1 MKIVL
6 FGQKWLAAEV
16 LKAITALPG
25 VDVVTVCPDTETP
38 DVLRRAAFEWMRSP
52 GATWRL
58 RHIASGISPPPFVAG
73 AGLAF

>member
-38 DVLRRAAFEWMRSP
+38 DVLRRAAFE
-52 GATWRL
+52 L
-58 RHIASGISPPPFVAG
+58 GIP
-73 AGLAF
+73 

>member
-25 VDVVTVCPDTETP
+25 VDVVTVCLDTETP
-38 DVLRRAAFEWMRSP
+38 DVL
-52 GATWRL
+52 
-58 RHIASGISPPPFVAG
+58 AG
-73 AGLAF
+73 RPLS